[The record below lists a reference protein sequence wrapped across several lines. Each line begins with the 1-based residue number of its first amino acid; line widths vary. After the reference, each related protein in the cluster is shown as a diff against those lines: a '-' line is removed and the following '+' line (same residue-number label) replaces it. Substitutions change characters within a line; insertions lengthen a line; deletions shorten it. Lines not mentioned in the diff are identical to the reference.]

1 MSPIVS
7 YTSYDFNNATLVP
20 VIASFDSEGHIMPLY
35 VRINGESFKI
45 RSAWQKPSFGSTSV
59 FQCQIEDNGTIK
71 PLLLTFHQRE
81 NVWAMSKH

>member
-1 MSPIVS
+1 MSATVFR
-7 YTSYDFNNATLVP
+7 TSYDFYNVTLVP

-45 RSAWQKPSFGSTSV
+45 RSAWLKPSFHSTSI

-71 PLLLTFHQRE
+71 PLILTYHHRE
-81 NVWAMSKH
+81 NVWTISK